1 MSSSS
6 DAPVSLAVS
15 LAVPA
20 MLSVIVPVWN
30 DHAGL
35 RRLLPQL
42 LALPQVG
49 QILISDDASDLPVS
63 PESLE
68 LPHLRGDP
76 RIDWLRSDVQK
87 GAGHAR
93 NLAFPQVRGDWTL
106 FFDSDDLPLHGLA
119 DLLADLA
126 LAPEFDFCIF
136 SHVDSRMRGQGR
148 PGPLD
153 SDEQHW
159 RIVNPKASPMLLDG
173 AQAARL
179 SRVSAYP
186 WNKIYRTDFLRETG
200 IRCTEIA
207 VHNDVE
213 LHWRSFFQA
222 RRILA
227 SRHAGAEH
235 FVVEGG
241 ARLTNRS
248 GDERFDVFQALEVVH
263 SDLVADGQRA
273 AVYAA
278 AVADFYLGLFHWV
291 GVILPED
298 RKVRFLRMAQDFL
311 RRRMDVTLF
320 TLIATSD
327 VRLAHRLNLLLSEGR
342 T

>member
-1 MSSSS
+1 MSSFS
-6 DAPVSLAVS
+6 D
-15 LAVPA
+15 VPA
-20 MLSVIVPVWN
+20 PGAACALLSVIIPVWN
-30 DHAGL
+30 DHEGL
-35 RRLLPQL
+35 GRLLPQL

-49 QILISDDASDLPVS
+49 QILISDDASDVPVS
-63 PESLE
+63 PRSLQMPE
-68 LPHLRGDP
+68 LQGDP
-76 RIDWLRSDVQK
+76 RIEWLRSDVQK

-93 NLAFPQVRGDWTL
+93 NLAFPKARGDWLL
-106 FFDSDDLPLHGLA
+106 FFDSDDLPLRGLE

-126 LAPEFDFCIF
+126 EAPAFDFCIF
-136 SHVDSRMRGQGR
+136 SHVDSRMRRQGR

-159 RIVNPKASPMLLDG
+159 RIVDPGTTPVMLTAG
-173 AQAARL
+173 QAAQL

-213 LHWRSFFQA
+213 LHWRSFFHA
-222 RRILA
+222 GRILA

-235 FVVEGG
+235 FVAEGG
-241 ARLTNRS
+241 VRLTNRS

-263 SDLVADGQRA
+263 SDLMAESSRA
-273 AVYAA
+273 AVYATA
-278 AVADFYLGLFHWV
+278 IADFYLGIFHWI

-298 RKVRFLRMAQDFL
+298 RKARFLWMAQDFL
-311 RRRMDVTLF
+311 RRRMDVILF